1 MGKIVPYEQI
11 TAETMADAI
20 RFALEPQTQEN
31 ARKVAH
37 SYRNRI
43 QTPQEAAV
51 WWVEH
56 VAATGGAALMHSHAT
71 EMSAL
76 AYYSF
81 DVYATLAA
89 VFVVFVGS
97 WVWALKRCCRSRSSG
112 SAAAN
117 KLKSQ

>member
-1 MGKIVPYEQI
+1 MGKVVPYERI
-11 TAETMADAI
+11 TAETMTDAI

-31 ARKVAH
+31 ARKVSH

-56 VAATGGAALMHSHAT
+56 VAATGGAALMQSHAT
-71 EMSAL
+71 ELSAF

-89 VFVVFVGS
+89 VLFVFLGS
-97 WVWALKRCCRSRSSG
+97 WVWMLKKCCRTSRSTETS
-112 SAAAN
+112 
-117 KLKSQ
+117 KQKSH